1 MKMRVIAV
9 SILVILSI
17 SFPINKAVDVELKV
31 TKHRDK
37 PPIQTKATMEQKR
50 ANKLMAREFASA
62 GWGWDKRERQCIHKL
77 FTKESRFDHLAKN
90 QQGSS
95 AYGIGQVLKE
105 KSSDPAI
112 QLLRAYKYI
121 EHRYGTPCRAWQ
133 HHLARNWY

>member
-1 MKMRVIAV
+1 MRVIAV

>member
-1 MKMRVIAV
+1 MKRHIVAV
-9 SILVILSI
+9 TILVVAII
-17 SFPINKAVDVELKV
+17 FAPVGNDVSVNVGV
-31 TKHRDK
+31 TFNPNHK
-37 PPIQTKATMEQKR
+37 PPTKATMEQKR
-50 ANKLMAREFASA
+50 ANKVMAMKFAKA
-62 GWGWDKRERQCIHKL
+62 GWNWDKTQRRCVYSL
-77 FTKESRFDHLAKN
+77 FMKESRFDHLAKN

-133 HHLARNWY
+133 HHLRHNWY

>member
-62 GWGWDKRERQCIHKL
+62 GWGWDKRERQCIHNI

-121 EHRYGTPCRAWQ
+121 EHRYGTPCRAWK

>member
-9 SILVILSI
+9 SILVILSV
-17 SFPINKAVDVELKV
+17 SFPINKAVDVELKI
-31 TKHRDK
+31 TKHHDK

-50 ANKLMAREFASA
+50 ANKIMAMRFAHA
-62 GWGWDKRERQCIHKL
+62 GWGWDREQRRCAYRL

-133 HHLARNWY
+133 HHLRHNWY